1 MTIAEPPTVR
11 PARWAIV
18 LAFALV
24 YLCWGTTYLAI
35 RVGVQSFPPF
45 LFGGTRIACAGLVML
60 LFLAL
65 RGERLSISGAELL
78 WSAATAFFLFVLGN
92 GLITAGEQSV

>member
-1 MTIAEPPTVR
+1 MNPADPDTVR

-35 RVGVQSFPPF
+35 RVGVQSFPPA
-45 LFGGTRIACAGLVML
+45 LFGGTRIAFAGVVML
-60 LFLAL
+60 LFLAVRRESL
-65 RGERLSISGAELL
+65 TLSWTEFL
-78 WSAATAFFLFVLGN
+78 WSPLTSFFLFFLCN
-92 GLITAGEQSV
+92 CLIPPALR